1 MQVTARRKAGPVT
14 ILDVSGEIDFANS
27 TNPEPRPA
35 SAALDA
41 PKIKPTNT
49 KQVGRW
55 SAAQKSRR
63 FLDNITLSDT
73 MRRDSDPL
81 LEG

>member
-1 MQVTARRKAGPVT
+1 MQVTTRRLAGPVT

-27 TNPEPRPA
+27 TYPEPPPA

-41 PKIKPTNT
+41 PKLNPQTQNKWE
-49 KQVGRW
+49 RW

-73 MRRDSDPL
+73 MERDSDPL